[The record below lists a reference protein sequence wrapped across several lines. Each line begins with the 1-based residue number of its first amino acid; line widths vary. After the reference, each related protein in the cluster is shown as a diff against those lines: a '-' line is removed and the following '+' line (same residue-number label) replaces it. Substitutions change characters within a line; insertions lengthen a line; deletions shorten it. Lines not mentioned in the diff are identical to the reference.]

1 MIVNSL
7 QEFSEVLK
15 SNRPIIAIDYG
26 EKKTGIAISNQERT
40 LSMPIKTIYEV
51 QEQKKIVSILDLITA
66 YSACAIVVGLPMH
79 MNGQISSQ
87 AELVLKFVDKL
98 IASSE
103 LPIYLQDERL
113 TSKAADNLLKSLGM
127 KRKER
132 NDRDDSLAAS
142 MLLETVLGSMARL

>member
-7 QEFSEVLK
+7 QEFSQVLK

-51 QEQKKIVSILDLITA
+51 QEQKKIPAIMDLVTT

-87 AELVLKFVDKL
+87 AEVVLKFVDKL
-98 IASSE
+98 IASSD

-113 TSKAADNLLKSLGM
+113 TSKAADNLLKTLGM
-127 KRKER
+127 KRRER

-142 MLLETVLGSMARL
+142 ILLETVLGAISRL